1 MIFLEYD
8 KNGLVCLRHY
18 KPFDK
23 INGLNK
29 IKEELE
35 KTGILVES
43 IPEEEHIEMKSPVLY
58 CNPDTKELFYK
69 YVDIQKPTEQIL
81 QERIETLEKSNAEM
95 MNLIVTNTAPI
106 E

>member
-1 MIFLEYD
+1 MIYLKTGNE
-8 KNGLVCLRHY
+8 GLVYLRHY
-18 KPFDK
+18 KPEL
-23 INGLNK
+23 LNSTK
-29 IKEELE
+29 GELE
-35 KTGILVES
+35 KTGVFVNS
-43 IPEEEHIEMKSPVLY
+43 IPEPQQIEMKSPVLY

-95 MNLIVTNTAPI
+95 MNLIVINKAPI